1 MDEILEEYSQ
11 FIVMGLVFL
20 IAAAYFVYTYYLKQE
35 EIKNINNNIDDKD
48 IDDKDID
55 DKDDKGMD
63 TELPDFF
70 PTDTFK
76 GYNQGY
82 IFKKDI
88 KGIGYYMDK

>member
-1 MDEILEEYSQ
+1 MDEMLEEYSEYSQ

-35 EIKNINNNIDDKD
+35 EIKNINNNIDDKG
-48 IDDKDID
+48 IDDKGI
-55 DKDDKGMD
+55 D

-70 PTDTFK
+70 PTEIFK